1 MEKFTRDDIRSL
13 LKEFGV
19 KADGAVITHFAQNI
33 HIDSISIRL
42 SLTDTTNYG
51 DSAPGSPLELVV
63 EGVIQRQK

>member
-33 HIDSISIRL
+33 YINSISIRL

-63 EGVIQRQK
+63 EGKIQRQM

>member
-13 LKEFGV
+13 LKDFGV

-63 EGVIQRQK
+63 EGKIQRQK